1 VKGRI
6 MSRAKQGVVLLEA
19 LVSMTILATVAT
31 TAIALTVESA
41 QTVSRARQNDREM
54 RSANA
59 FLSTVALW
67 PREDLDRHL
76 GDRLQGRWVMRID
89 KTRAALYTIT
99 LSDTNPHRRLLAT
112 SLFRPD

>member
-1 VKGRI
+1 MRRI
-6 MSRAKQGVVLLEA
+6 MSRPKQGVVLLEA
-19 LVSMTILATVAT
+19 LVAMTILATVAA

-41 QTVSRARQNDREM
+41 QAVSRARRSDRDM
-54 RSANA
+54 QSADA

-76 GDRLQGRWVMRID
+76 GDRVQGRWLLRID
-89 KTRAALYTIT
+89 KTQAAVYTIT
-99 LSDTNPHRRLLAT
+99 LSDTNPHRPLLAT